1 MTPAIDVAIVAYRH
15 WDLTQSC
22 LEHLSHQTVE
32 HRVVVCDNGCDQ
44 GTAESVRANYPG
56 VHVVR
61 LSRNMPYPIA
71 CNAAVKAGRREIVVM
86 MNNDVDA
93 RPDFLER
100 LVEPLG
106 RDPLVG
112 SVTSLLLRPGQTEID
127 SVGLVA
133 DQTLAGFP
141 RLQGRPA
148 AAAESVDPL
157 LTGPA
162 GAAAAFRRIA
172 WDQVG
177 GLDEQIPAYLEDLD
191 LALRLRAAGWTAAMA
206 ADAVAMHIGGATFGH
221 RSAAQ
226 RWRAGFARG
235 YLLRRYGVLRTR
247 AAARTIATEAL
258 VIGGDRAISKDWA
271 ACRGRLAGWR
281 DAKGLPRRPWPP
293 TDAIDYSFGFVESIR
308 RRRSSYTGAA

>member
-1 MTPAIDVAIVAYRH
+1 MTPEIDVAIVAYRH
-15 WDLTQSC
+15 WSLTQSC
-22 LEHLSHQTVE
+22 LEHLLRQTVE
-32 HRVVVCDNGCDQ
+32 HRVVVCDNGCDE
-44 GTAESVRANYPG
+44 GTAERLEADYPG

-71 CNAAVKAGRREIVVM
+71 CNAAVNAGRREIVVM

-106 RDPLVG
+106 DPVVG
-112 SVTSLLLRPGQTEID
+112 SVTSVLLRPGQTEID

-148 AAAESVDPL
+148 SAAPGAAPL

-172 WDQVG
+172 WEQVG
-177 GLDEQIPAYLEDLD
+177 GLDEQIPAYMEDLD

-206 ADAVAMHIGGATFGH
+206 TDAVATHIGGATFGH
-221 RSAAQ
+221 RSAGQ

-258 VIGGDRAISKDWA
+258 VIGGDRVISKDWA
-271 ACRGRLAGWR
+271 ACRGRVAGWR
-281 DAKGLPRRPWPP
+281 GATGLPRRPWPP
-293 TDAIDYSFGFVESIR
+293 TDAIDHRLGFVESIR